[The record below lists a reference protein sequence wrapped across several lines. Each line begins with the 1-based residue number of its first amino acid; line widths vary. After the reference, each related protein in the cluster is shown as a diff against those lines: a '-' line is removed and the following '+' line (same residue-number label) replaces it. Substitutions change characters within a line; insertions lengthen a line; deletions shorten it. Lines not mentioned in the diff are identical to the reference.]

1 MAKYFF
7 EYTYIDPYSG
17 LKENDV
23 AIIEAK
29 NMKEA
34 ESLLRIQVVEEIG
47 ETKVSITDK
56 YRTSDDARI

>member
-7 EYTYIDPYSG
+7 EYTYIDPYSE

-34 ESLLRIQVVEEIG
+34 ESLLRLQVVEEIG
-47 ETKVSITDK
+47 ETEVSITDK